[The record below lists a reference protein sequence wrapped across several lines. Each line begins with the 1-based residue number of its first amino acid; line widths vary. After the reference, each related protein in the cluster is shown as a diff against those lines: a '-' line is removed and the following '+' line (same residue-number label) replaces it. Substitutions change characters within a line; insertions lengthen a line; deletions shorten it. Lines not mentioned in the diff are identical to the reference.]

1 MCNQSN
7 QSTQLEQ
14 SLYVIMIYSML
25 ILIISV
31 NQNFNRLMPDT
42 IHRALSS
49 LLLPF
54 VQGFAKLSRS
64 WIHTCVRAFFLEP
77 NTRADIFERNRS
89 GGNLPETPAV
99 SRDPGRCCCC
109 CCCWRRR
116 RGERKRRDA
125 WSFFAF
131 FFHFFQQERTF
142 ILHWAEIQAI
152 HERWGY
158 SGRKP
163 PAPSSP
169 PPPFRPS
176 RAFTESLSLA
186 VAP

>member
-54 VQGFAKLSRS
+54 LQGFAKLSRS

-77 NTRADIFERNRS
+77 DTRADIFERNRS

-109 CCCWRRR
+109 CWRRR

-131 FFHFFQQERTF
+131 FSIFFNRNVRLFCTEQKYKLFMKDEVT
-142 ILHWAEIQAI
+142 AAA
-152 HERWGY
+152 
-158 SGRKP
+158 SP
-163 PAPSSP
+163 PLLSSP